1 MVYNFSGKETGKMDK
16 VINTIIFCGVVML
29 LLFVVNFVFN
39 KILKWSN
46 NIHLKFLKS
55 FVDVIV
61 VLIFSYAYLSQ
72 FEVTKDIS
80 KTLMQSG
87 TLIIALVSFTAQ
99 RVLANVISGIA
110 VSVSKPFDI
119 GDKVRVISSNG
130 NIISEGIILDINL
143 RHTVIKKYDGQCD
156 IVPNSIM
163 DSSVI
168 SNTNLIENVG
178 NFVEI
183 SISYDS
189 NLDLACKLLKKVV
202 VDNELTLN
210 TDEDTSIVVK
220 DLVSSGVLLRVLV
233 TSGTLDDSFEAC
245 SNIRKQILK
254 VFEKSN
260 IKLAY

>member
-1 MVYNFSGKETGKMDK
+1 MVYNFSGKETGEMDK